1 MYGSQS
7 PSLCR
12 QATLLVLFPR
22 PAGAGVVAAAL
33 RPGADIRRDVRVAM
47 MVVVVMIMMIM
58 TAATRIAMGVVMGM
72 LALPTRAGLG
82 VGAHL
87 LGPRC
92 WLLKKI

>member
-1 MYGSQS
+1 M
-7 PSLCR
+7 
-12 QATLLVLFPR
+12 
-22 PAGAGVVAAAL
+22 
-33 RPGADIRRDVRVAM
+33 AM